1 MNAEDL
7 LKLIPKDLLEKLG
20 METKVDHQVKK
31 LEGAVIFK
39 LLLYSML
46 SQNGVSYRVLE
57 EMTSSYKFSQLSGS
71 QINTKYNS
79 IRDRICTIRLEYFES
94 LFDAI
99 FQIYNEQLGEQNETI
114 KVDSTYVSIA
124 AQLIDWS
131 MRAGGSRTTKK
142 QIKYT
147 VSLKGSL
154 PCDFKVYT
162 EKEYAS
168 EDIALF
174 DAISNN
180 KHANRDIVVFD
191 RGLKSSEKLSDL
203 NSNNQIFVTR
213 TTPNRQFEY
222 ISDNQIKTPIE
233 TRTLIVISDHMVNF
247 KSIKSPVSQ
256 YRRIECIRTEAPN
269 EPLVLLTNNLELSAL
284 DITYIYKQRWDIE
297 TFFKFLKQHLNLNH
311 LVSRNQNGI
320 RVMLYM
326 TLITAMLI
334 TAFRKLNKIPS
345 FKIAKLKFETQLD
358 NALIKEIVIM
368 AGGDLNKISHIT
380 GYT

>member
-1 MNAEDL
+1 MMNVEDL
-7 LKLIPKDLLEKLG
+7 LKLIPEDLLHKLG

-46 SQNGVSYRVLE
+46 SHNGVSYRVLE
-57 EMTSSYKFSQLSGS
+57 EMTSSYKFSQLSGTR
-71 QINTKYNS
+71 IRTKYNS
-79 IRDRICTIRLEYFES
+79 IRDRICTIRLEYFEG

-99 FQIYNEQLGEQNETI
+99 FQIYNKQLGEQNETI

-131 MRAGGSRTTKK
+131 MRAGGSRTNKK

-174 DAISNN
+174 EAISNN

-191 RGLKSSEKLSDL
+191 RGLKSGEKLSAL
-203 NSNNQIFVTR
+203 NSANQIFVTR
-213 TTPNRQFEY
+213 ITPQRQFEY
-222 ISDNQIKTPIE
+222 IGDNQIKTPIK
-233 TRTLIVISDHMVNF
+233 TKTLMLISDHMVNF
-247 KSIKSPVSQ
+247 KSIKAPVSP
-256 YRRIECIRTEAPN
+256 YRRIEGIR
-269 EPLVLLTNNLELSAL
+269 
-284 DITYIYKQRWDIE
+284 KE
-297 TFFKFLKQHLNLNH
+297 TF
-311 LVSRNQNGI
+311 G
-320 RVMLYM
+320 
-326 TLITAMLI
+326 TL
-334 TAFRKLNKIPS
+334 FFPYFS
-345 FKIAKLKFETQLD
+345 
-358 NALIKEIVIM
+358 
-368 AGGDLNKISHIT
+368 
-380 GYT
+380 

>member
-1 MNAEDL
+1 MNAEKL
-7 LKLIPKDLLEKLG
+7 IKLIPEDLLEQLG

-31 LEGAVIFK
+31 LEGSVIFK

-46 SQNGVSYRVLE
+46 SHNGVSYRVLE
-57 EMTSSYKFSQLSGS
+57 EMTNSYKFSQLSGT
-71 QINTKYNS
+71 QLNTKYNS
-79 IRDRICTIRLEYFES
+79 IRDRICTIKLEYFEG

-99 FQIYNEQLGEQNETI
+99 FQIYNKQLGEQYATI

-147 VSLKGSL
+147 ISLKGSL

-174 DAISNN
+174 DAISKN
-180 KHANRDIVVFD
+180 KYANGDIVVFD
-191 RGLKSSEKLSDL
+191 RGLKSGDKLNGL
-203 NSNNQIFVTR
+203 NNNNQIFVTR
-213 TTPNRQFEY
+213 TTTNRSFEY
-222 ISDNQIKTPIE
+222 IGDNQLKTPIK
-233 TRTLIVISDHMVNF
+233 TRTLVLISDHIVNF
-247 KSIKSPVSQ
+247 KSNKGSANQ
-256 YRRIECIRTEAPN
+256 YRRIEGIRTDMSDDPI
-269 EPLVLLTNNLELSAL
+269 VLLTNNLELSAL
-284 DITYIYKQRWDIE
+284 EIADIYKQRWDIE

-326 TLITAMLI
+326 TLITAILI
-334 TAFRKLNKIPS
+334 TVFRKLNKISS

-358 NALIKEIVIM
+358 NALIEEIVVM